1 MGRFIISE
9 NEKKRILGL
18 YLVESEEEITL
29 VDGIEKRI
37 DKNPN
42 PKVQSILPPGL
53 FKSYT
58 VLLNGEEIMG
68 ASPHTSTKYA
78 YVGSKE
84 GGLLNVVIPDDSD
97 KAYVMNINIPENLR
111 GKGIGAKIY
120 QAVANKI
127 NRTVI
132 SSGDDNALG
141 MIASQTPSS
150 QSFWKKH
157 KSFEPN

>member
-1 MGRFIISE
+1 MGKFIITE

-18 YLVESEEEITL
+18 YLLESEEEITL

-37 DKNPN
+37 NKNPN
-42 PKVQSILPPGL
+42 PRVQTILPPGL

-68 ASPHTSTKYA
+68 ASPQTATKYG

-120 QAVANKI
+120 QAVADKI

-132 SSGDDNALG
+132 SSGDDDALG
-141 MIASQTPSS
+141 MIASQTPAS
-150 QSFWKKH
+150 QSFWRKH
-157 KSFEPN
+157 NSFEPN